1 VPIRVAGS
9 IASYRRVRSEQLTRP
24 QDEKAYLKSAERQTQ
39 ERSMESKT
47 KLLGHPIHPMLI
59 VLPLGLFI
67 AAVVFDAVY
76 LWRGSPG
83 FATAAYWNIAAGI
96 VGGLL
101 AAVFGAIDWF
111 AIPAGTRA
119 KRIGLLHG
127 GSNVVVVLIFALV
140 WLMRGDRPDTAPTT
154 NLFLLEVVALALGSV
169 AGWLGGELVDRL
181 GVGVDDG
188 AHLDAPSS
196 LSGRP
201 ARQR

>member
-1 VPIRVAGS
+1 
-9 IASYRRVRSEQLTRP
+9 
-24 QDEKAYLKSAERQTQ
+24 
-39 ERSMESKT
+39 MESRA

-67 AAVVFDAVY
+67 AAVAFDALY
-76 LWRGSPG
+76 LWRGSRT
-83 FATAAYWNIAAGI
+83 FAAVAYWNIAAGV

-101 AAVFGAIDWF
+101 AAVFGLIDWF

-127 GSNVVVVLIFALV
+127 ASNVIVVAIFALV
-140 WLMRGDRPDTAPTT
+140 WLMRGNTADAIPTT
-154 NLFLLEVVALALGSV
+154 NLFILEVIALGLGSIG
-169 AGWLGGELVDRL
+169 GWLGGEMVDRL

-201 ARQR
+201 ARQK